1 MANITV
7 SGAVHSLLNSAG
19 NLTAS
24 TNALGA
30 LGAPVTG
37 ASIATKLNGET
48 LVLDGFTVT
57 DFAGLTI
64 PSNTYGQKNGVAFFG
79 NTSLA
84 DSINSKILVN
94 VGSVVSGTGI
104 TSINIGSI
112 PVAASDAVNGKFFN
126 IIANLNFDGTGG
138 GLVFSGNDKV
148 YLVARFG
155 LAAPV
160 FTSGA
165 WMEITPAN
173 LVETQIF
180 QVELLIQA
188 SIVPPYNISPAWSSN
203 ATIQSS
209 SAVDGT
215 TNANVKLAKSLTFN
229 NPLLYNTT
237 NGAATTIGFYLAVK
251 ADSGNFSLYDI
262 KGSVEVV
269 RGTPVTGQLA

>member
-1 MANITV
+1 MANIPV
-7 SGAVHSLLNSAG
+7 SAAVNTLLTSTTLN
-19 NLTAS
+19 AS
-24 TNALGA
+24 TAALGV

-37 ASIATKLNGET
+37 ATIASKLNGET

-94 VGSVVSGTGI
+94 VNSIVSGTGI

-126 IIANLNFDGTGG
+126 FVANLNFDGTTGG
-138 GLVFSGNDKV
+138 VVFSGNDKV

-155 LAAPV
+155 LATPV

-165 WMEITPAN
+165 WMEITPVN
-173 LVETQIF
+173 LVETQTF

-188 SIVPPYNISPAWSSN
+188 NATAPYNISPFFNTS

-215 TNANVKLAKSLTFN
+215 TNASVKLAKSLTFN

-237 NGAATTIGFYLAVK
+237 NGAATTIGLYLVVK
-251 ADSGNFSLYDI
+251 AGSGNFTLYDI
-262 KGSVEVV
+262 KGSVEIV
-269 RGTPVTGQLA
+269 RGTPVNGSLA

>member
-1 MANITV
+1 MANIPV
-7 SGAVHSLLNSAG
+7 SSAINTLLTSTTLN
-19 NLTAS
+19 AS
-24 TNALGA
+24 TAALGA

-37 ASIATKLNGET
+37 AAIASELNGET

-64 PSNTYGQKNGVAFFG
+64 PSNTYGQKNGVPFFG

-94 VGSVVSGTGI
+94 VQSIVAGTGI

-112 PVAASDAVNGKFFN
+112 PVSASDAVDGKFFN
-126 IIANLNFDGTGG
+126 IVANLNFDGTGG
-138 GLVFSGNDKV
+138 GATFSGNDKL
-148 YLVARFG
+148 YFVARFG

-165 WMEITPAN
+165 WMEITPVN
-173 LVETQIF
+173 LVEAQIF

-188 SIVPPYNISPAWSSN
+188 SVIPPYNIKPN
-203 ATIQSS
+203 FNTTATIQSS

-215 TNANVKLAKSLTFN
+215 TNASVKLAKSLTFN
-229 NPLLYNTT
+229 NPLLFNTT
-237 NGAATTIGFYLAVK
+237 NGAATTIGLYLAVK
-251 ADSGNFSLYDI
+251 ADSGNFSIYDI
-262 KGSVEVV
+262 KGSVEIV
-269 RGTPVTGQLA
+269 RGTPITGSLA